1 MEYGW
6 LPVFSITYSIMDDLV
21 VLSFYTFI
29 LLGLLIPSL
38 CLGEVGD

>member
-1 MEYGW
+1 
-6 LPVFSITYSIMDDLV
+6 LV
-21 VLSFYTFI
+21 VVSFYTFI